1 MKNHRGLFVTCLALA
16 LTSTLSFSQ
25 SKPTQT
31 SRRPA
36 FSAPANSTTQPTYD
50 FFSIL
55 NGLPMA
61 LELHH
66 DTQAGTG
73 RPVDVI
79 MLAIELQVM
88 NSDGNPEP
96 EGLIIDNFFTAKAV
110 SPGTAPNPK
119 DGRDCAFWNSLVL
132 GAENNRDPKLR
143 TWPYIEFNVAQ
154 GARTI
159 QTNEDGTV
167 YWSDDIE
174 CWGASDRF
182 PPF

>member
-1 MKNHRGLFVTCLALA
+1 MICLALA
-16 LTSTLSFSQ
+16 LASTLSFSQ
-25 SKPTQT
+25 SKPTQI

-36 FSAPANSTTQPTYD
+36 FSAPVIADPQPTYQY
-50 FFSIL
+50 FSIM
-55 NGLPMA
+55 NGSPRG

-66 DTQAGTG
+66 DTVAGTG
-73 RPVDVI
+73 QPVDVI
-79 MLAIELQVM
+79 KFNIELQVM

-96 EGLIIDNFFTAKAV
+96 EGLIIDHFFTAKAV
-110 SPGTAPNPK
+110 RPGTAPNPR
-119 DGRDCAFWNSLVL
+119 DGRDCAFWNYLVL

-143 TWPYIEFNVAQ
+143 TWPYVEFIVAQ

-174 CWGASDRF
+174 CWGSTDRF
-182 PPF
+182 RPF